1 MSAKERALQA
11 LDIAEQQGDQAAVTK
26 LVAYIRILQE
36 DENLS
41 RRTTARRETGV
52 FEDITSGFGAGVV
65 GVGEMAALG
74 GAAALEEET
83 ELAARERIKSA
94 ADYLRPEG
102 GDPESISYKV
112 SSALGSIAG
121 LAAVPIGAAVAGAP
135 GLAAAGL
142 GALAAAG
149 AGAGEASERAREADA
164 SEEDRGAAAGRG
176 VLIGL
181 LDVIPVARVIKYA
194 DIPKLN
200 KLTEAFEPTSVTT
213 KLGRSGTRTVETGA
227 EQINKIGQRIVNAAK
242 TGGLEAAQEA
252 ASGILQNVNQQQYD
266 ALAETFAGVGEEA
279 ALGGAAGAILQGL
292 VDLFVPR
299 GRRGPTVGD
308 TAGDTALPVIPE
320 GASAQTQGEL
330 FDIVEGPRES
340 VTAEQVQAKLLAGF
354 GNKNFAELTDQEQQ
368 QVETR
373 IRQLSDEEFAV
384 LDKVIQPPP
393 ALRAPQQSLPGLEPE
408 KTGADIGPRQ
418 GRPRGL
424 PAPEGETIAGE
435 TIAVT
440 PEGEAIRTREEQLA
454 RDKRDAEERAEDDAV
469 RADTPSEEVLDA
481 AARRQR
487 EAAEPAL
494 DRGQT
499 DMFPVELDI
508 AERQARNAPEYS
520 EVRAKVFGRLKKPYK
535 ELTAKQRQ
543 EVDKKV
549 AELPLAEQRVL
560 ESEVGVVQPPEPGE
574 TKIAT
579 PKFLASLNIPT
590 ADRRAF
596 EGKPIDY
603 VALRKYANKPN
614 TSGIAKAAIQRL
626 FAATP
631 KAQLELVQPK
641 GLKPKPKGAVA
652 RARANPLKTA
662 TRRVER
668 TEKKLQEAKNAIT
681 EKGKRT
687 QALARAERAAEKK
700 LQEARAKLSVA
711 RQKENEKLADT
722 QPIATTKKAK
732 AKAAEEAKL
741 QRKAGTAIGATA
753 TSTGKPP
760 SSKPVEVEEVVAAE
774 QPLKGKDRQDE
785 IDARVELGATREE
798 ARESVDAENQAII
811 EANKQDPDS
820 GRQEAFLDSKTE
832 QDNYPPDLRGTNI
845 YAAFASSKDAPAID
859 VPLEGAVLEALR
871 AGDLRKALLGIA
883 RTTKSRQ
890 VRRIANKLSKSVGDT
905 TVGIVGVRAY
915 KGTDSV
921 QTAQDKTRMLDL
933 QKEGDGLTPAGL
945 FSSEANRILLNE
957 DGGLNVYT
965 LLHEMAHAATIYQI
979 KTNPQSAAVK
989 RLKAIYKAN
998 KGKLA
1003 KAYGEE
1009 ALAVADARTEKSE
1022 DGIDSGFLEFVAEA
1036 FSNPEF
1042 QRELGTVNVGGGPL
1056 SSWQRLVEWLSEFF
1070 GFDKFSASA
1079 RADTNRLMQELLAP
1093 ARKFRFGPTLAAFS
1107 TSDGVKEVMGGMDSV
1122 QKGLGKYTKEFGD
1135 RWANEAIALFRGE
1148 NRITDKVKNAFLG
1161 TAPLQ
1166 ALTDIAKK
1174 FNMPSSFDL
1183 YKAIVDQRGDLNIA
1197 EESVRKVLVPLGAWY
1212 KNNRANG
1219 KVDAFNELVTTST
1232 IEEVDPSLTRKEAE
1246 DKYGETLTIEAV
1258 AGDDAPPLRK
1268 IDVWEEMQPKW
1279 NSLGREG
1286 QQQYVALRDMYKAQ
1300 YDALLQSIRDRIDN
1314 TDGLDAA
1321 GKATLKDKIFAKMLA
1336 ESSIEPYFPL
1346 TRRGDYWLRHT
1357 RKGEPVIEAF
1367 ESPGARLQAMKE
1379 HKADPDA
1386 SDVQTFDK
1394 IDLKTFSGSP
1404 PSSFV
1409 GQTMAVLQKSDV
1421 SPEVQEQIMRLFIE
1435 ALPESSFAKAL
1446 ARRKRTKGFE
1456 EDALVSATTRAYD
1469 LARQTERLKNAA
1481 KIRAVMDR
1489 IKAEAVKAREDGEE
1503 VDADVLRELEL
1514 RADFAV
1520 SPPKDGI
1527 AKSLNRAAFIW
1538 TIGFNASS
1546 ALVNMSQVPLFAVPM
1561 LSGKYGMTNTKREVG
1576 RAYKLFGGSGFFKM
1590 VPDGK
1595 GGTTKKRALPSLD
1608 NYYEI
1613 ARDEQGKLI
1622 ATVRTDREL
1631 TPEQITELE
1640 NIAPLIARAAQEGQ
1654 LNTSFLAD
1662 TMGLDESGR
1671 DTNFMDK
1678 VASMSAIMFHGAE
1691 LANRQ
1696 VTMVTAYNLELQ
1708 RIKDKNGGK
1717 DYTVTQADKE
1727 AAAQEAMYRTQE
1739 INGGSVL
1746 ETAPRLA
1753 QAGVGRVAL
1762 MYKTFGIQMYYTMLK
1777 TGKQLVDAQF
1787 AGNKELRNEAFRQ
1800 LVGIHLSALFFAGA
1814 QGLPLFGAA
1823 TMIANLFLDDDEDDA
1838 QTIVRKYLGEGWYKG
1853 AFTHLTGMDVSQR
1866 TALTNLV
1873 FQENRFNNAPS
1884 PEETFM
1890 YYLGG
1895 PAWSVGSRFIKG
1907 SQEVIDGELE
1917 RGIESMMPGAVRNA
1931 YKAVVRYPRDE
1942 GVLTRRGDP
1951 IYDDITGGDLLG
1963 QLLGF
1968 APSEYTFRQERN
1980 SNLKRID
1987 KTANSRRTKLLRK
2000 YYIAR
2005 SSGDTEGM
2013 REVRK
2018 EMREFDRRHPSARI
2032 STATINR
2039 SMAQHKETT
2048 KNMKKYNGVTF
2059 SPYMQR
2065 AVDANA
2071 REYD

>member
-11 LDIAEQQGDQAAVTK
+11 LDIAEQQGDQAAVNK

-164 SEEDRGAAAGRG
+164 SEEDRSAAAGRG

-227 EQINKIGQRIVNAAK
+227 EQINRIGQRIVNAGK

-279 ALGGAAGAILQGL
+279 ALGGTAGAILQGL
-292 VDLFVPR
+292 VDLFIPR
-299 GRRGPTVGD
+299 GRRGPTIGD
-308 TAGDTALPVIPE
+308 TAGDTALPAIPE
-320 GASAQTQGEL
+320 GAPSQTQGEL
-330 FDIVEGPRES
+330 FDIVEGPREP
-340 VTAEQVQAKLLAGF
+340 VTAEQVQTKVLAGF
-354 GNKNFAELTDQEQQ
+354 GNRDFAELTDQEQQ

-393 ALRAPQQSLPGLEPE
+393 APRAPQQSLPGLEPE
-408 KTGADIGPRQ
+408 ETGADIGPRQ

-440 PEGEAIRTREEQLA
+440 PEGEALRTREEQLA
-454 RDKRDAEERAEDDAV
+454 RDKRDAEERAEEDAV

-499 DMFPVELDI
+499 DMFPTELDI

-549 AELPLAEQRVL
+549 AALPLAEQRVL

-574 TKIAT
+574 TKVAT
-579 PKFLASLNIPT
+579 PKFLDSLNIPA
-590 ADRRAF
+590 ADRKAF

-614 TSGIAKAAIQRL
+614 TSGIAKAAIQRF
-626 FAATP
+626 FANTP

-668 TEKKLQEAKNAIT
+668 AEKKLQEAKDAIT
-681 EKGKRT
+681 KKGRRT
-687 QALARAERAAEKK
+687 QVLARAERAAEKK
-700 LQEARAKLSVA
+700 LQEAKAKLSVA
-711 RQKENEKLADT
+711 RQKENEKLVDT
-722 QPIATTKKAK
+722 QPVATTKKAR

-741 QRKAGTAIGATA
+741 QREAGTAIGATA
-753 TSTGKPP
+753 TGTAKPP
-760 SSKPVEVEEVVAAE
+760 SSKPVKVEEVVAAE

-785 IDARVELGATREE
+785 INARVELGATREE

-845 YAAFASSKDAPAID
+845 YAAFSPSKDAPRID
-859 VPLEGAVLEALR
+859 VPLEGAVLEAVR
-871 AGDLRKALLGIA
+871 AGDLRKALSELA
-883 RTTKSRQ
+883 KTTKSRQ
-890 VRRIANKLSKSVGDT
+890 IRRIATKLSKLVGDT
-905 TVGIVGVRAY
+905 TVGIVKNLGQVEGISRV
-915 KGTDSV
+915 GTFDSENN
-921 QTAQDKTRMLDL
+921 KISLN
-933 QKEGDGLTPAGL
+933 
-945 FSSEANRILLNE
+945 SS
-957 DGGLNVYT
+957 GGLNVYT
-965 LLHEMAHAATIYQI
+965 LLHEMSHAATVYQI
-979 KTNPQSAAVK
+979 KTNPQSASVT

-1003 KAYGEE
+1003 KAYGEK
-1009 ALAVADARTEKSE
+1009 ALAVADTKESK
-1022 DGIDSGFLEFVAEA
+1022 DGIDEGFLEFVAEA

-1042 QRELGTVNVGGGPL
+1042 QRELGTVNVDGGPL
-1056 SSWQRLVEWLSEFF
+1056 NSFQKFVEWLSQLF

-1079 RADTNRLMQELLAP
+1079 RADANRLIQEILAP
-1093 ARKFRFGPTLAAFS
+1093 ARKFRFGPTLSAFS

-1135 RWANEAIALFRGE
+1135 KWASEAIALFRGE
-1148 NRITDKVKNAFLG
+1148 NKITGKVKEAFLA

-1166 ALTDIAKK
+1166 ALTDIGKK
-1174 FNMPSSFDL
+1174 FNIPSSFDL
-1183 YKAIVDQRGDLNIA
+1183 YKAIVGQRGDLNIA

-1212 KNNRANG
+1212 KNNRASG
-1219 KVDAFNELVTTST
+1219 RVDTFNELVTTST
-1232 IEEVDPSLTRKEAE
+1232 IEEVDPSLTREDAEA
-1246 DKYGETLTIEAV
+1246 KYGETLTIEAV

-1268 IDVWEEMQPKW
+1268 IDVWQEMQQKW
-1279 NSLGREG
+1279 GSLGKEG
-1286 QQQYVALRDMYKAQ
+1286 QQQYVALRNMYKAQ

-1379 HKADPDA
+1379 HEADPDA

-1394 IDLKTFSGSP
+1394 VDLKTFSGSP

-1409 GQTMAVLQKSDV
+1409 GQTMAVLQESKV

-1456 EDALVSATTRAYD
+1456 KDALVSATTRAYD

-1481 KIRAVMDR
+1481 KIRAVMER
-1489 IKAEAVKAREDGEE
+1489 IKAEAVKARDDGEE

-1514 RADFAV
+1514 RADFAI

-1527 AKSLNRAAFIW
+1527 AKSFNRAAFIW

-1595 GGTTKKRALPSLD
+1595 GGSIKKRALPSLD

-1631 TPEQITELE
+1631 TPEQTAELE

-1678 VASMSAIMFHGAE
+1678 VASISATMFHGAE

-1787 AGNKELRNEAFRQ
+1787 AGNKELRNEAFKQ

-2032 STATINR
+2032 STETINR

-2048 KNMKKYNGVTF
+2048 KNMRKYNGVTF

-2065 AVDANA
+2065 SIDANA